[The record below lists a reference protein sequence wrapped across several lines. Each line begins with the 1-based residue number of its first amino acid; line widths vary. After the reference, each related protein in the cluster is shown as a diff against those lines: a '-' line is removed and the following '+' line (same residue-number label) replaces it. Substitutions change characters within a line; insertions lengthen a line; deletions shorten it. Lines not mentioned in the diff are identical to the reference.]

1 MKLPKLSA
9 PISVAAIAITAVL
22 LAAYGSAGAVL
33 LNCPQTISLKAA
45 GAPFPWSDS
54 YNPAAT
60 ANFAEAS
67 YSCSNG
73 TCTLKD
79 LKIEGSSMN
88 SLMLCGTSS
97 YASTSI
103 FHGDTVET
111 TITSTQSG
119 VATVSHISARRLGV
133 CP

>member
-1 MKLPKLSA
+1 MIKSITWLVQVIRDSMIKSFA
-9 PISVAAIAITAVL
+9 KIA
-22 LAAYGSAGAVL
+22 
-33 LNCPQTISLKAA
+33 
-45 GAPFPWSDS
+45 
-54 YNPAAT
+54 
-60 ANFAEAS
+60 
-67 YSCSNG
+67 NG